1 MLRRVDLTH
10 HLESVR
16 EGRRTVEAV
25 VRGFCERI
33 DEIDPVLEVFVPEDG
48 RRERLL
54 RQAADLAEWDPDREL
69 PLHGALVGVK
79 DVIRVNGLP
88 TRAGSELPPELL
100 AGPQAAV
107 VDRLRGA
114 GALIAG
120 KTVTAELAYL
130 EPGPTRNPHD
140 PSRTPGGSSSGSAAG
155 VAAGLFHLALGTQ
168 TVGSTIRPAAYCGI
182 VGFKPTFGRIP
193 TEGLVA
199 VSASLDT
206 VGLFA
211 QDVSGVR
218 LAASVCCDDWR
229 TDLEPL
235 PPALG
240 VPEGPYLGRAE
251 PGAAEAF
258 EASMERLAE
267 AGYRIRRVPALADV
281 DDVAD
286 RHLRLMH
293 GEMARVHDGW
303 FTEHR
308 AAYRP
313 RTAEAILFGRGVG
326 DEELRRLRPHRRAL
340 ADRLRGLAEDWG
352 VDVWVS
358 PAATGPAPEGLAS
371 TGDSAMNLPWTFA
384 GTPVVTLP
392 AGTSPGG
399 LPLGLQCAAAR
410 GRDEELLD
418 WAEGIGEAVGAR

>member
-1 MLRRVDLTH
+1 MIHRLCAAEDLDAIRSGRVAVA
-10 HLESVR
+10 E
-16 EGRRTVEAV
+16 V
-25 VRGFCERI
+25 VRGLCERI
-33 DEIDPVLEVFVPEDG
+33 DEFDPVLEVFVPEDG

-54 RQAADLAEWDPDREL
+54 REVSLLEERDSDRRL
-69 PLHGALVGVK
+69 PLHGLLVGLK
-79 DVIRVNGLP
+79 DVLHLDGLP

-114 GALIAG
+114 GALVAG

-240 VPEGPYLGRAE
+240 VPEGPYLERAE
-251 PGAAEAF
+251 PGASDAF
-258 EASMERLAE
+258 EASLERLAE

-313 RTAEAILFGRGVG
+313 RTAEAILFGWEVG

-340 ADRLRGLAEDWG
+340 ADRLRTLAEDWG

-384 GTPVVTLP
+384 GMPAVTLP
-392 AGTSPGG
+392 AGTSPDG

-410 GRDEELLD
+410 GRDEELLV
-418 WAEGIGEAVGAR
+418 WAQGIGEAVGAR

>member
-1 MLRRVDLTH
+1 MIHRLSVSEG
-10 HLESVR
+10 LEAVGRGRTAADVVR
-16 EGRRTVEAV
+16 EL
-25 VRGFCERI
+25 CDRI
-33 DEIDPVLEVFVPEDG
+33 DDLDPVLEVFVPEGG

-54 RQAADLAEWDPDREL
+54 RQAAELAERDPGREL
-69 PLHGALVGVK
+69 PLHGVLVGVK
-79 DVIRVNGLP
+79 DVFNVDGFP
-88 TRAGSELPPELL
+88 TRAGSELPPQVL

-107 VDRLRGA
+107 VDRLVAA

-155 VAAGLFHLALGTQ
+155 VAAGLFHLAVGTQ

-193 TEGLVA
+193 TPGLVV

-229 TDLEPL
+229 MDVEP
-235 PPALG
+235 PPPTLG
-240 VPEGPYLGRAE
+240 VPEGPYLERAE
-251 PGAAEAF
+251 ASASEAF
-258 EASMERLAE
+258 EASLGRLAE
-267 AGYRIRRVPALADV
+267 AGYAVRRVPALADI

-293 GEMARVHDGW
+293 GEMARVHEAW
-303 FTEHR
+303 FGEHR

-313 RTAEAILFGRGVG
+313 RTAEAILFGREIA
-326 DEELRRLRPHRRAL
+326 DEELGRIRPHRRAL
-340 ADRLRGLAEDWG
+340 ADRLRAVADDWG
-352 VDVWVS
+352 VDVWAS

-384 GTPVVTLP
+384 GLPVVTVP
-392 AGTSPGG
+392 AGTSPDG

-410 GRDEELLD
+410 SRDEELLA
-418 WAEGIGEAVGAR
+418 WAEGIGEVAGAR